1 MKKASTI
8 LFITMILSVISACGD
23 MDLTES
29 NSAHQRYNS
38 NVSVWY
44 VDDHSDLWT
53 NFENLSDEYNSTNG
67 KEQSVKISS
76 RSFPDDQSLVHEL
89 MDAPKPPSV
98 VLCSGETAAYLDF
111 IGIPHST
118 NKCFQD
124 WQLAH
129 FDQDFLSSGMNDR
142 GRFSVPISFSPEILF
157 INNQLVDG
165 TESYSPENLSTLEGL
180 NSTSFYYEKETGK
193 PFFTAESF
201 SSIIRTT
208 MASRGEDFH
217 AKRNVDIDSDN
228 FKYAYNILAQI
239 AFHQALILSD
249 EDASQLVLNGEIPC
263 AIVRSDSLMKHI
275 DKEDVDSYTFLP
287 YPYLENGEKVYGLH
301 FCSAM
306 VTAKKEK
313 EMYAAAEF
321 LSWLC
326 SNGDRMTADTGF
338 FPSWAV
344 SEGET
349 HTSRIIGS
357 DAFYRVI
364 GNAFNQMEQTGH
376 PYYSGNPSEY
386 YENWQTFEQDYR
398 ERMSHLLDY

>member
-1 MKKASTI
+1 MKKASAI

-129 FDQDFLSSGMNDR
+129 FDQDYLSSGMNDR

-239 AFHQALILSD
+239 AFHQAQCGPEQYPPQPL
-249 EDASQLVLNGEIPC
+249 ASTL
-263 AIVRSDSLMKHI
+263 
-275 DKEDVDSYTFLP
+275 
-287 YPYLENGEKVYGLH
+287 
-301 FCSAM
+301 
-306 VTAKKEK
+306 
-313 EMYAAAEF
+313 AEF
-321 LSWLC
+321 GSSFMLAGIVIRN
-326 SNGDRMTADTGF
+326 NGK
-338 FPSWAV
+338 P
-344 SEGET
+344 
-349 HTSRIIGS
+349 RI
-357 DAFYRVI
+357 
-364 GNAFNQMEQTGH
+364 
-376 PYYSGNPSEY
+376 
-386 YENWQTFEQDYR
+386 
-398 ERMSHLLDY
+398 LLDLAGIGKPTDITNFREETGNRELTNPFDSEHFLRIRHFGKDAGN

>member
-129 FDQDFLSSGMNDR
+129 FDQDYLSSGMNDR

-301 FCSAM
+301 FWSFDHGC
-306 VTAKKEK
+306 
-313 EMYAAAEF
+313 AA
-321 LSWLC
+321 
-326 SNGDRMTADTGF
+326 T
-338 FPSWAV
+338 
-344 SEGET
+344 
-349 HTSRIIGS
+349 
-357 DAFYRVI
+357 VI
-364 GNAFNQMEQTGH
+364 G
-376 PYYSGNPSEY
+376 
-386 YENWQTFEQDYR
+386 
-398 ERMSHLLDY
+398 

>member
-1 MKKASTI
+1 
-8 LFITMILSVISACGD
+8 
-23 MDLTES
+23 
-29 NSAHQRYNS
+29 
-38 NVSVWY
+38 
-44 VDDHSDLWT
+44 
-53 NFENLSDEYNSTNG
+53 
-67 KEQSVKISS
+67 
-76 RSFPDDQSLVHEL
+76 

-129 FDQDFLSSGMNDR
+129 FDQDYLSSGMNDR

-326 SNGDRMTADTGF
+326 SNGDRLTADTGF
-338 FPSWAV
+338 FPSWRKSA
-344 SEGET
+344 G
-349 HTSRIIGS
+349 RKPG
-357 DAFYRVI
+357 
-364 GNAFNQMEQTGH
+364 
-376 PYYSGNPSEY
+376 PSSLI
-386 YENWQTFEQDYR
+386 R
-398 ERMSHLLDY
+398 KRKSS